1 MAEFILSAFSDE
13 AGIALEEQIR
23 ACQANGITHMELRGL
38 PQGNISTLSTDDA
51 WVLKAKLD
59 SEGMQVSAIGSPY
72 GKINITEDF
81 EPHFE
86 AFKNTVEVAKILDCR
101 LIRMFSF
108 YFDEGQSYEDYRD
121 EVFARVGKM
130 ADYALEHDVLCCHE
144 NEKGIYGDTAER
156 CLDLYRHFEGRLAGV
171 FDPANF
177 IQCGVQPLE
186 AYEMLEPYILYMHVK
201 DAKMADG
208 SVVPV
213 GAGDGHVAEILH
225 RFQKMEGKRFLTLE
239 PHLKVFEGLS
249 SLEKDNE
256 TAQKMEQYTY
266 PSNRAA
272 FDAAAQAMHHLL
284 SGLNA

>member
-13 AGIALEEQIR
+13 AGIDLDEQIR

-38 PQGNISTLSTDDA
+38 PQGNVSSLTTDDA

-59 SEGMQVSAIGSPY
+59 AEGMQVSAIGSPY
-72 GKINITEDF
+72 GKMNIADDF
-81 EPHFE
+81 ESHFA
-86 AFKNTVEVAKILDCR
+86 AFQNTVEVAKILGCH

-108 YFDEGQSYEDYRD
+108 YFDEGQSYEAYRD
-121 EVFARVGKM
+121 EVFSRVGRM
-130 ADYALEHDVLCCHE
+130 ADYALAHNVLCCHE

-156 CLDLYRHFEGRLAGV
+156 CLDLYQHFEGRLAGV

-177 IQCGVQPLE
+177 IQCGVHPLE

-208 SVVPV
+208 SVTPA
-213 GAGDGHVAEILH
+213 GAGDGQVGEILR
-225 RFQKMEGKRFLTLE
+225 RFQKMDGKRFLSLE
-239 PHLKVFEGLS
+239 PHLKVFAGLS
-249 SLEKDNE
+249 ALEKDDE
-256 TAQKMEQYTY
+256 TAQKMEQYAY
-266 PSNRAA
+266 PTNRAA
-272 FDAAAQAMHHLL
+272 FDAAAQAMHRLL

>member
-1 MAEFILSAFSDE
+1 
-13 AGIALEEQIR
+13 
-23 ACQANGITHMELRGL
+23 MELRGL
-38 PQGNISTLSTDDA
+38 PRGNISELSTDDA

-59 SEGMQVSAIGSPY
+59 SEGMRVSAIGSPY
-72 GKINITEDF
+72 GKINIADDF

-108 YFDEGQSYEDYRD
+108 YFDEGQSYADYRD

-208 SVVPV
+208 SVTPA
-213 GAGDGHVAEILH
+213 GEGDGHVAEILR
-225 RFQKMEGKRFLTLE
+225 RFRKMEGKRFLTLE

-249 SLEKDNE
+249 ALEKENE
-256 TAQKMEQYTY
+256 TAQKMEQYAY
-266 PSNRAA
+266 PTNRAA
-272 FDAAAQAMHHLL
+272 FDAAAQAMHRLL
-284 SGLNA
+284 DSLNA